1 VSGGRLTGLLREPLL
16 RGTRSRIP
24 SPAPTGEALFGV
36 PGGESGVLRRL
47 ADLEAIEEECGGAHD
62 LQLVIEVL
70 LEIIRKLESS
80 R

>member
-1 VSGGRLTGLLREPLL
+1 
-16 RGTRSRIP
+16 
-24 SPAPTGEALFGV
+24 
-36 PGGESGVLRRL
+36 VLRRL